1 MSLQGGVTIEALR
14 LIPKDPEVEQN
25 VCVVQG
31 RTRRSPKM
39 RVWINYGRGRE
50 RPGFD
55 GYFEARGGHE
65 R

>member
-14 LIPKDPEVEQN
+14 LIPKDPEVEQK
-25 VCVVQG
+25 VRVVQG
-31 RTRRSPKM
+31 RTRSPKM
-39 RVWINYGRGRE
+39 RVLINYGRRRE